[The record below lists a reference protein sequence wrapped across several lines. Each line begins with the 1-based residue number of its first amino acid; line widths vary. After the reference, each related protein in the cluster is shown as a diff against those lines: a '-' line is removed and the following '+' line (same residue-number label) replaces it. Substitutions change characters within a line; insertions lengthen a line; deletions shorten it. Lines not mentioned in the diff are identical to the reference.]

1 MRRAVICVTTG
12 LAGVAIG
19 FGLNSATSR
28 STTEIP
34 VSTPTTSVWEI
45 HNQAHLEFLP
55 VQQIDDQSFVSLE
68 HLARS
73 AQLVRLL
80 CDKTL
85 GGKRPKSLSS
95 LKMTFNEMRLVK
107 HLVESAREIAQDDR
121 ELLDTY
127 EGFECMMWSDA
138 DADLK
143 KWQVTRRQFHRCLR
157 LAFAELK
164 RS

>member
-1 MRRAVICVTTG
+1 
-12 LAGVAIG
+12 
-19 FGLNSATSR
+19 
-28 STTEIP
+28 
-34 VSTPTTSVWEI
+34 
-45 HNQAHLEFLP
+45 
-55 VQQIDDQSFVSLE
+55 
-68 HLARS
+68 
-73 AQLVRLL
+73 
-80 CDKTL
+80 
-85 GGKRPKSLSS
+85 
-95 LKMTFNEMRLVK
+95 MTFNEMRLVK

-127 EGFECMMWSDA
+127 EGFECMMWSDD

>member
-1 MRRAVICVTTG
+1 MRRAVICVTAG

-34 VSTPTTSVWEI
+34 VSNA
-45 HNQAHLEFLP
+45 HNICLGNT
-55 VQQIDDQSFVSLE
+55 QSGALRIFSSPANRRSKPFSLE

-107 HLVESAREIAQDDR
+107 HLVESAREIAQDER

-127 EGFECMMWSDA
+127 EGFECMMWSDD